1 MGMVLNA
8 VRMAV
13 AALLRNRMRS
23 TLTALGISVG
33 IAAVMSTVALGAGS
47 TAAIEAQL
55 DALGEDFVWIMPGSS
70 NTGGVRGGWNSR
82 RTLTPGDAYAIE
94 AEVPEIGA
102 CSSVVNGRE
111 QIIIGNRNWNTRL
124 VGVAPAYF
132 DIRRWRIAAGSTFS
146 PQQVQQ
152 RAKVAML
159 GSNVADEL
167 FGTTSPIGAVVRIGQ
182 FPFTVIGVLA
192 PRGSDRS
199 GVNQDDVVVMP
210 YTTAQRSIEGRTYVS
225 EIICS
230 TTSPEDTLVAEW
242 RASEVLRV
250 RHDIAVGEDDDFYI
264 RRPQESLNLRLASME
279 TLGLMLA
286 SVAFVSLVVGG
297 VGIMNIMLVS
307 VTERTREI
315 GLRLAIGARESDI
328 RVQFLIEAV
337 VLGLVGA
344 ILGIAMGLIAS
355 QVISSTFG
363 WQTIVSADAVGAAVG
378 FAVAAGLIFGYFPAS
393 RAAALTPIDAL
404 RDE

>member
-1 MGMVLNA
+1 MILNA
-8 VRMAV
+8 VRMALR
-13 AALLRNRMRS
+13 ALARNRMRS

-33 IAAVMSTVALGAGS
+33 IAAVMSTVALGAGG

-70 NTGGVRGGWNSR
+70 NAGGVRGGWNSR
-82 RTLTPGDAYAIE
+82 RTLTPDDAYAIE
-94 AEVPEIGA
+94 AQVPEIGA

-124 VGVAPAYF
+124 VGIAPSYF
-132 DIRRWRIAAGSTFS
+132 EIRKWDLAAGSIFS
-146 PQQVQQ
+146 PFQVEQ
-152 RAKVAML
+152 RAKVALL

-167 FGTTSPIGAVVRIGQ
+167 FTGVNPIGATVRIGA

-230 TTSPEDTLVAEW
+230 TTSPGDTLVAER
-242 RASEVLRV
+242 RAAEVLRLQ
-250 RHDIAVGEDDDFYI
+250 HGIPVGDDDDFYI
-264 RRPQESLNLRLASME
+264 RRPQETLNLRLSSME

-328 RVQFLIEAV
+328 RIQFLIEAV
-337 VLGLVGA
+337 VLGLFGA
-344 ILGIAMGLIAS
+344 VLGVAIGVVAS
-355 QVISSTFG
+355 QIISATFG
-363 WQTIVSADAVGAAVG
+363 WQTIISAQAVGAAVA
-378 FAVAAGLIFGYFPAS
+378 FAVVAGLIFGYFPAS

>member
-1 MGMVLNA
+1 MILNA
-8 VRMAV
+8 VRMALR
-13 AALLRNRMRS
+13 ALARNRMRS

-82 RTLTPGDAYAIE
+82 RTLTPDDADAIE
-94 AEVPEIGA
+94 AQVPEIGA

-124 VGVAPAYF
+124 VGIAPSYF
-132 DIRRWRIAAGSTFS
+132 EIRKWDLAAGSIFS
-146 PQQVQQ
+146 PFQVEQ
-152 RAKVAML
+152 RAKVALL

-167 FGTTSPIGAVVRIGQ
+167 FTATNPIGATVRIGA

-230 TTSPEDTLVAEW
+230 TASPGETLIAE
-242 RASEVLRV
+242 RRTAEVLRLQ
-250 RHDIAVGEDDDFYI
+250 HGIPVGDDDDFYI
-264 RRPQESLNLRLASME
+264 RRPQETLNLRLASME

-328 RVQFLIEAV
+328 RIQFLIEAV
-337 VLGLVGA
+337 VLGLFGA
-344 ILGIAMGLIAS
+344 VLGVAIGAVAS
-355 QVISSTFG
+355 QIISATFG
-363 WQTIVSADAVGAAVG
+363 WQTIISAQAVGAAVA
-378 FAVAAGLIFGYFPAS
+378 FAVVAGLIFGYFPAS